1 MDTSDEMPSTPG
13 GNEAKYTRQD
23 NKQRHKDHLKQVLDS
38 LGIGRIAELEKLSE
52 EPLTD
57 AQIKAFKVMFE
68 LFSTHSAGCIDPERL
83 SALMNDL
90 HMKVNL
96 QLLEETLHQADF
108 DGDGRVGFQDFLS
121 VMTDCQMFSRCLKDH
136 EPDHLMKVSGTLFY
150 DVLNKVMEAALIPSA
165 VTGQLVRYYHKKSLY
180 HVWRSAPAEHHQ
192 NHVVTYYDKAAHLV
206 GLKPKQLMKYIQ
218 PQVQRKSPYSIMPC
232 LTVRKEK
239 RSSTKPFPAEQLDS
253 TQSVQTRNSISVKG
267 SSRPVT
273 LKEKT
278 QELLWRH
285 WGAETKALITP
296 VQISVDV
303 NVKDLAKLTY
313 DDIGHIRRKV
323 REGVDSYL
331 SSLSEHKQHD
341 MWVLWRSLEKACG
354 LQDDK
359 TFQETFST
367 YSWSWSASRNLI
379 QTEELERREETL
391 H

>member
-1 MDTSDEMPSTPG
+1 MDTSDEMPST
-13 GNEAKYTRQD
+13 EAKYTHQD
-23 NKQRHKDHLKQVLDS
+23 NKQRHKDRLKQVLDS
-38 LGIGRIAELEKLSE
+38 LGLGRIAELEKLSE

-68 LFSTHSAGCIDPERL
+68 LFSTHSKGRIDAKSL

-96 QLLEETLHQADF
+96 QLLQETLHHADF
-108 DGDGRVGFQDFLS
+108 DGDGCVGFQDFLS

-136 EPDHLMKVSGTLFY
+136 EPDHLIEVSCTLFY
-150 DVLNKVMEAALIPSA
+150 DILNKVMEAALIPSA
-165 VTGQLVRYYHKKSLY
+165 TTGQLVRYYHKKSLY

-192 NHVVTYYDKAAHLV
+192 NHVITYYDKAAQLV

-218 PQVQRKSPYSIMPC
+218 PQVQRKSPYSVMPC
-232 LTVRKEK
+232 LTVRDKK
-239 RSSTKPFPAEQLDS
+239 SSEKPFPAEQLDS
-253 TQSVQTRNSISVKG
+253 ISAQG

-273 LKEKT
+273 LKGKA

-296 VQISVDV
+296 VQISVDL
-303 NVKDLAKLTY
+303 NGKDLTKLTY
-313 DDIGHIRRKV
+313 DDIGCIRRKV
-323 REGVDSYL
+323 REGTDSYL
-331 SSLSEHKQHD
+331 SSLTELKQHD
-341 MWVLWRSLEKACG
+341 MWVLWRSLEKSYD

-359 TFQETFST
+359 AFQQTFST
-367 YSWSWSASRNLI
+367 YSWSWSAGRNLI
-379 QTEELERREETL
+379 QTEELERSEETL